1 MFVFVRWILLAAAF
15 LTQTLFECSSAAT
28 LQACRQQILEFEA
41 QESSTA
47 IKSQAAALRAARKVC
62 KVAVKNADASAL
74 REPAKHWEAMQS
86 HALLGDV
93 FYYGRAF
100 ELAITEYQRAH
111 TLKMSVKEDAEFQE
125 FRLRLKESL
134 DAAVGR
140 KNTEIQTVSIIVP
153 CHNNADTLTRALE
166 SISEAAEHFFQS
178 SANRTQRVLYLK
190 LPPAIRVEVIVVD
203 DNSSDNSEPPSQRPR
218 SRRCPCPAAFHGFV
232 QNRQANGLA
241 AEEASV
247 PELLTW
253 NLVRRER
260 SGEGW
265 GAGGARNYGVAEST
279 GQVSEARTRI

>member
-100 ELAITEYQRAH
+100 ELAITE
-111 TLKMSVKEDAEFQE
+111 
-125 FRLRLKESL
+125 
-134 DAAVGR
+134 
-140 KNTEIQTVSIIVP
+140 
-153 CHNNADTLTRALE
+153 ALE

-203 DNSSDNSEPPSQRPR
+203 DNSSDNS
-218 SRRCPCPAAFHGFV
+218 
-232 QNRQANGLA
+232 
-241 AEEASV
+241 
-247 PELLTW
+247 
-253 NLVRRER
+253 
-260 SGEGW
+260 

-279 GQVSEARTRI
+279 GQ

>member
-203 DNSSDNSEPPSQRPR
+203 DNSSDNSG
-218 SRRCPCPAAFHGFV
+218 AAFHGFV